1 MSTIF
6 CPKKGKGFNRGSPF
20 RELYTPKD
28 NFDTKVEEIHKRYDM
43 IEKYMI
49 AGFVT
54 FFVIVALPL
63 FFLALQH

>member
-28 NFDTKVEEIHKRYDM
+28 DFDEKVREINKRYDM

-49 AGFVT
+49 AGFVSV
-54 FFVIVALPL
+54 FVLIALPL

>member
-1 MSTIF
+1 M
-6 CPKKGKGFNRGSPF
+6 
-20 RELYTPKD
+20 
-28 NFDTKVEEIHKRYDM
+28 KVEEIHKRYDM